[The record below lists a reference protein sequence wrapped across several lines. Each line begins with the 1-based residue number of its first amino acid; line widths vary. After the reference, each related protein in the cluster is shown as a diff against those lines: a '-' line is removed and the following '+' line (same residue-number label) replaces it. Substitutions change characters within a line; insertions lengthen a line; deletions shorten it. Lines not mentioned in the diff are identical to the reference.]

1 MTNYVCATCGTQYAD
16 TAWAPEHCLIC
27 EDERQYVNPNGQAW
41 TTLDKLRT
49 ENHNVIEPV
58 EPGLFRLK
66 SEPKV
71 GIGQYAFL
79 VQTPQGNVLW
89 DCLTLID
96 DATCEAIEKLGGL
109 AAIAISHPHFHS
121 SLVEWSRAFRD
132 IPVYI
137 HAKNREWAMRPDPSI
152 VFWEGPTHPLMDVV
166 TLICCGGRSC
176 GCLGLR
182 RSDGGR
188 SRGPVLFVV
197 TTLFVAG
204 ESSCDERY

>member
-1 MTNYVCATCGTQYAD
+1 MSNYICTTCGTQYPD
-16 TAWAPEHCLIC
+16 TAQAPEHCPIC
-27 EDERQYVNPNGQAW
+27 EDERQYVNPNGQVW

-49 ENHNVIEPV
+49 EHHNIIEPV

-89 DCLTLID
+89 DCLSLID
-96 DATCEAIEKLGGL
+96 DATFEAIEKLGGL

-152 VFWEGPTHPLMDVV
+152 VFWEGSTHPLVDGI
-166 TLICCGGRSC
+166 TLICCGGHF
-176 GCLGLR
+176 
-182 RSDGGR
+182 DGSSVLPWQAGAEGR
-188 SRGPVLFVV
+188 GVCCYRATPFM
-197 TTLFVAG
+197 
-204 ESSCDERY
+204 SSLIRAI